1 VSFTAFFV
9 ENKGKIMD
17 RQHLNYFINALEQ
30 LHRDSKKGGAPHKPI
45 LLLAIIHEYESGR
58 IKDNRIFITPE
69 LTYSF
74 SFFWNQLVTTEHDQ
88 RFALPFYHLT
98 GEKGKWWQLIPNT
111 GCEIWIEN
119 AGSMR
124 SFGNLSAAVAYAEID
139 PKLAALL
146 LNTESRSILKQTI
159 LRRYFPNQ
167 RLQNFDNQED
177 NYFNDLRNEV
187 YEPSDVY
194 KVKLLNLKKQL
205 NAETYQVEVY
215 NRGTIFRREVVRI
228 YNESC
233 CISGLRVSA
242 LFTITMVDAC
252 HIVPFAKSFD
262 NSLTNGISLCPNLH
276 RAFDRGLISINDS
289 YEVILSPSFKE
300 NVQSEYS
307 FSKIEGKTIILPN
320 EKDFWPSLA
329 NFEWHRKNVFKK

>member
-1 VSFTAFFV
+1 
-9 ENKGKIMD
+9 MD
-17 RQHLNYFINALEQ
+17 NQHLNYFINALEH

-45 LLLAIIHEYESGR
+45 LLLAIIHEYESGQ
-58 IKDNRIFITPE
+58 IKDNRILITPE
-69 LTYSF
+69 LTHSF
-74 SFFWNQLVTTEHDQ
+74 SVFWNQLVTTEHDQ

-98 GEKGKWWQLIPNT
+98 GEKGKWWQLVPNA

-139 PKLAALL
+139 PRLAALL
-146 LNTESRSILKQTI
+146 LNPESRSILKQTI
-159 LRRYFPNQ
+159 LRTYFSNQ
-167 RLQNFDNQED
+167 HPQSIDNQQD

-187 YEPSDVY
+187 YEPSFSY
-194 KVKLLNLKKQL
+194 KNKLLNLKKQL
-205 NAETYQVEVY
+205 DAETYQVEVY
-215 NRGTIFRREVVRI
+215 NRGTIFRREVVKI

-233 CISGLRVSA
+233 CLSGLQVSA

-262 NSLTNGISLCPNLH
+262 NSLTNGIALCPNLH

-300 NVQSEYS
+300 NTQSEYS
-307 FSKIEGKTIILPN
+307 FSKMEGKTIVLPN
-320 EKDFWPSLA
+320 DKDFWPSLA